1 MFKNYILIII
11 TLLMV
16 IIPLSASANNT
27 LQLRPAITNYTITV
41 ELYII
46 NQDTLSGMQ
55 IPLDLGL
62 SKLGLQ
68 LDSVSFAGSRVGH
81 FHECFY
87 TEYPEQEKVFI
98 FILESAD
105 AEVNSS
111 PLLPGSGV
119 IATIYLTRV
128 RTPEASDHTFTTGS
142 LRDEKRDF
150 KFFFWNTHGDEVPV
164 DYEPLRLNV
173 RQ

>member
-68 LDSVSFAGSRVGH
+68 LDSVSFAG
-81 FHECFY
+81 
-87 TEYPEQEKVFI
+87 
-98 FILESAD
+98 
-105 AEVNSS
+105 
-111 PLLPGSGV
+111 
-119 IATIYLTRV
+119 
-128 RTPEASDHTFTTGS
+128 
-142 LRDEKRDF
+142 
-150 KFFFWNTHGDEVPV
+150 
-164 DYEPLRLNV
+164 
-173 RQ
+173 